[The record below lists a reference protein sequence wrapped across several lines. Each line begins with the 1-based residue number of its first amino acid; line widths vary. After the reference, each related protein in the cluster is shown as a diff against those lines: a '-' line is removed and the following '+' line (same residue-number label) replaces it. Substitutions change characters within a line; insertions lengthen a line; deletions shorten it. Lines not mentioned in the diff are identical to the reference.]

1 MGTFRFRQFDIE
13 HSASA
18 MKVGTDGVLLGAW
31 AEIPH
36 QAQSILDVGTGSG
49 LIALMMAQRT
59 LSAKITA
66 IEIDSTAANEAVGN
80 VNRSPWAD
88 RIEVIC
94 GDFIS
99 ACSDTKYDLIVSN
112 PPFFTEELRSP
123 DSRRALARHGGTLNP
138 LNLIRKAS
146 DMLTLDG
153 SVAFIAPSSLD
164 DEVSFTASLCR
175 LNLMRQT
182 HVCTR
187 QGKQPSRT
195 LWQLTPSDVAA
206 QRDTISIR
214 DTANQYTGQYLNLVN
229 HFYLWLK

>member
-1 MGTFRFRQFDIE
+1 
-13 HSASA
+13 
-18 MKVGTDGVLLGAW
+18 
-31 AEIPH
+31 
-36 QAQSILDVGTGSG
+36 
-49 LIALMMAQRT
+49 
-59 LSAKITA
+59 
-66 IEIDSTAANEAVGN
+66 
-80 VNRSPWAD
+80 
-88 RIEVIC
+88 
-94 GDFIS
+94 
-99 ACSDTKYDLIVSN
+99 
-112 PPFFTEELRSP
+112 
-123 DSRRALARHGGTLNP
+123 
-138 LNLIRKAS
+138 
-146 DMLTLDG
+146 MLTLDG